1 MFAAVWQPKKN
12 RMTSPDA
19 RWTVRG
25 VDEAVTRRIRV
36 LAIYRNVQIHVLVE
50 EALRD
55 LLEKYDAQ
63 GVKVVVNGVEH

>member
-1 MFAAVWQPKKN
+1 
-12 RMTSPDA
+12 MTDS

-36 LAIYRNVQIHVLVE
+36 LAIYRNVQTHVLVQ
-50 EALRD
+50 EALLD

-63 GVKVVVNGVEH
+63 NVKVVIDGVEH